1 MKKLMLCVVVV
12 LLTACASK
20 LSQSVLVLDYADFGP
35 QAMAYP
41 LLDHRRLP
49 WDPHAPL
56 ILGQGQIKVVVYRGV
71 ALEAVQA
78 AYPPDRSR
86 NIDYRYVSYS
96 EALQY
101 LDTQIQ
107 RNLLP
112 RVTPRLMQARE
123 RVIAALG

>member
-1 MKKLMLCVVVV
+1 MKKLLLCVLVVV
-12 LLTACASK
+12 TAACASK
-20 LSQSVLVLDYADFGP
+20 LSRSVVVLDYTDFGP

-41 LLDHRRLP
+41 LLDRRNLS

-71 ALEAVQA
+71 PEDAVRA
-78 AYPPDRSR
+78 SYTPDRAN
-86 NIDYRYVSYS
+86 NIDYRYISYG

-112 RVTPRLMQARE
+112 RVTPRLIETRE
-123 RVIAALG
+123 QLLAELG

>member
-1 MKKLMLCVVVV
+1 MKKLLLCALLML
-12 LLTACASK
+12 TAACASK
-20 LSQSVLVLDYADFGP
+20 LSRSVLVLDYADFGP

-71 ALEAVQA
+71 SLEAVQA

-86 NIDYRYVSYS
+86 NIDYRYVNYS

-112 RVTPRLMQARE
+112 RVTPRLIRARE
-123 RVIAALG
+123 RLEAELG

>member
-1 MKKLMLCVVVV
+1 MLCVVVV